1 MPKNQKIFERTRM
14 TFNDLVAGRKRRI
27 DRDDEEDTSP
37 SRPSPPSPLKRTKNT
52 IETVSSPIIL
62 DGN

>member
-37 SRPSPPSPLKRTKNT
+37 SRPSPPKRTKNT